1 MIFCLNK
8 IEPIPAKEWEFTEI
22 APTVLRNAVEELFSS
37 NSVGEWWAIA
47 DDLANTAAYLN
58 GVADQMQDGRRMRK
72 IAEDFH
78 RLNRFI
84 DHVVGATREVEQ

>member
-8 IEPIPAKEWEFTEI
+8 PEPIPPKEWEFTEI
-22 APTVLRNAVEELFSS
+22 APTVLRNAVEELFNS

-47 DDLANTAAYLN
+47 DDMSNTASYLN
-58 GVADQMQDGRRMRK
+58 GVADQMPDGRRMHK

-84 DHVVGATREVEQ
+84 DNVLGATREVEK